1 MPAVLL
7 SPVGNGQ
14 QFFNDNGSPLSGGL
28 IYTYQSGSSTP
39 LATYT
44 DNNGNIANANPI
56 VLDTAGRVPN
66 EIWMFAG
73 YTYKFVIKTSANV
86 LIQTLDNL
94 YPILQNST
102 AVGDTI
108 PAGLIAMWSGSTGS
122 IPSGWLLCDGT
133 NGTPNLRNSFI
144 VGAGDTYSVNAT
156 GGSADSIVVS
166 HTHTA
171 TSTSVVT
178 DPGHTHNI
186 QNQTQGTTDSE
197 IQSNR
202 GSGTNQY
209 VAPTDSATT
218 GITVATTTTNASTGV
233 SGTNANLPPYYALA
247 FIMKT

>member
-1 MPAVLL
+1 MASVLL

-14 QFFNDNGSPLSGGL
+14 QFFDDNGLPLAGGL

-44 DNNGNIANANPI
+44 DSNGNIANANPI
-56 VLDTAGRVPN
+56 VLDAAGRVPN

-73 YTYKFVIKTSANV
+73 YTYKFIIKTSADV

-94 YPILQNST
+94 YPILQTST

-144 VGAGDTYSVNAT
+144 IGAGDTYAVNAT
-156 GGSADSIVVS
+156 GGSADSIVVA

-171 TSTSVVT
+171 TSVVT
-178 DPGHTHNI
+178 DPGHQHNYSTWGELDQSGPI
-186 QNQTQGTTDSE
+186 SKDDSCPRTTYQTS
-197 IQSNR
+197 
-202 GSGTNQY
+202 
-209 VAPTDSATT
+209 SATT
-218 GITVATTTTNASTGV
+218 GITVATTNASTGV

-247 FIMKT
+247 YIMKT